1 MFQNISKEVNEGK
14 NNFINLKSLKVIC
27 GDIFKY
33 QNIIIYILA
42 FLVSGVSIKGEIA
55 PFGLAILAAC
65 LGTTVPIIGVF
76 VTSIISAL
84 VFKGWTGFEFYFLTS
99 IFYFAF
105 VLFLRPKVSVEE
117 RNEIIRTGGKL
128 FWATFIV
135 TQINNIFKIFLIY
148 DFFMGI
154 VVSALTYVFYK
165 IFVNGIVVIRD
176 FNIKKAFT
184 LEELVAAAIIIGIAS
199 VPFNTITFFG
209 LSISNIILISILLI
223 LGWKNGVLL
232 GGTAGICVGLAL
244 SILGSLSPIQIAAIS
259 VSGAFAGLLNKF
271 GKIGVII
278 GFILGNSIL
287 TYITNGN
294 TVTIIYFREIFIASV
309 ILLFIPKS
317 IKLTVED
324 LFGKDKLLT
333 NVGENRLNSG
343 EEIINK
349 MNAISDSLNDLKN
362 KIEDDEEVS
371 LSTIENF
378 VEDFL
383 DNLEEYQNNL
393 FYDDLKDNDK
403 IIKEMFDEIKV
414 KDILV
419 EKDIV
424 EIFKKHNNFILLRDE
439 TVRND
444 LQNIIKIANRAY
456 KMGQIRNIKIEEK
469 IKANNRVKQ
478 ELESVKEII
487 VKATREKDN
496 SEISKKEVEIFTL
509 LKNKGFLVKKVELK
523 KINNGKNIVNVT
535 YESKDKI
542 VSQKDRITNIADLIS
557 KILGT
562 KLVFEADIT
571 KIEKE
576 EYIQRYSS
584 QDKFELKVGSTK
596 ISKENSEASGDCN
609 LQMKLNDGKYLLA
622 ISDGRGSGRNARN
635 TSRTLIKMLKNLL
648 SAGFEKEESIKLI
661 NSSLSLN
668 KDEEMFTTLDI
679 SILDLYEGNMVSI
692 KNAGC
697 NTYIKNKNS
706 VKKIEANTLP
716 IGIIEDIEQNSITT
730 KLNDGDIILMCSDGL
745 LESKDEINKDWVEE
759 FLKNVNTNNV
769 QKLSDLIVAEAVD
782 NSYGIVKDDITV
794 IVGKIVKKK

>member
-1 MFQNISKEVNEGK
+1 MFQNISKEVNEEK

-27 GDIFKY
+27 KDIFRY

-42 FLVSGVSIKGEIA
+42 FLVSGVSIKGEVA

-65 LGTTVPIIGVF
+65 LGTTVPVIGVF
-76 VTSIISAL
+76 VLSMISAL

-99 IFYFAF
+99 IFYFTF
-105 VLFLRPKVSVEE
+105 VLFLKPKVSVEE

-154 VVSALTYVFYK
+154 VVSAITYVFYK

-199 VPFNTITFFG
+199 IPFNSITFGG
-209 LSISNIILISILLI
+209 LSISNIILIAILLI

-244 SILGSLSPIQIAAIS
+244 SILGCLSPIQIAAIA

-294 TVTIIYFREIFIASV
+294 TVAIIYFREIFIASI
-309 ILLFIPKS
+309 ILLFVPKS

-333 NVGENRLNSG
+333 NVGENRLNAG
-343 EEIINK
+343 KEIITK
-349 MNAISDSLNDLKN
+349 MNAISDSLNDLTN
-362 KIEDDEEVS
+362 KIEDDQEIA
-371 LSTIENF
+371 LSTVENF
-378 VEDFL
+378 IEDFL

-393 FYDDLKDNDK
+393 FYDDLKDNDE
-403 IIKEMFDEIKV
+403 IIKEMFNEIEI

-444 LQNIIKIANRAY
+444 LQDIIKIVNRSY

-469 IKANNRVKQ
+469 IKANNKVKQ

-496 SEISKKEVEIFTL
+496 SEISKKEAEIFTL
-509 LKNKGFLVKKVELK
+509 LKNKNFLVKKVELK
-523 KINNGKNIVNVT
+523 KIINGKNIVTIT
-535 YESKDKI
+535 YESKDKF
-542 VSQKDRITNIADLIS
+542 VSQKDRIINIADLIS

-562 KLVFEADIT
+562 KLTFEADIMKT
-571 KIEKE
+571 EE
-576 EYIQRYSS
+576 EYVQRYSS
-584 QDKFELKVGSTK
+584 QDKFDLKVGSTK

-661 NSSLSLN
+661 NSSLALN

-706 VKKIEANTLP
+706 VTKIESNTLP
-716 IGIIEDIEQNSITT
+716 IGIVEGVEQNSITT

-745 LESKDEINKDWVEE
+745 LESKNEINKDWVEE
-759 FLKNVNTNNV
+759 FLRNVNTNNV